1 MIKLSDAY
9 LFIKKKK
16 IKKRERKKKKSIPG
30 IRFPNQQQENS
41 KHEVGIQIELFL
53 FPVTFFFFLILSHAE
68 FLPIGKILCS
78 ERLLWLLSIHH

>member
-1 MIKLSDAY
+1 MIKLSGAY

-53 FPVTFFFFLILSHAE
+53 FPVTFFFF
-68 FLPIGKILCS
+68 
-78 ERLLWLLSIHH
+78 